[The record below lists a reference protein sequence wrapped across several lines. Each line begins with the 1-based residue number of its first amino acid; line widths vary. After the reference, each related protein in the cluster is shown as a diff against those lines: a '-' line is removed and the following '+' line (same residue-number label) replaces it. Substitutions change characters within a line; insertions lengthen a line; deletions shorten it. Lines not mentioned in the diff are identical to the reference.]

1 MEADEHNI
9 PMQALAEPNGGT
21 VFFNPIIQGST

>member
-1 MEADEHNI
+1 MEGNEHNI
-9 PMQALAEPNGGT
+9 SMQASAAPNGGT